1 MSDQAGA
8 ANTMRERSGQS
19 AAKFW
24 LLVSANRSVVAA
36 TLGLS
41 VFLAFIALV
50 SILDPPLIPQL
61 QSGTVIETLFTT
73 MLSAVALVTTL
84 TVTIGQV
91 VLSQENGPLGDQHM
105 RMSNAMDVRS
115 YVGEIIGKPTPADP
129 STFLRELVIAC
140 EEGARDLQDNTMGAR
155 DRQLKDDV
163 DELTESI
170 IENAETVK
178 DQLTGLS
185 FGTFEVI
192 SAALG
197 FNYGRKIYEI
207 EQLIA
212 EHADVL
218 DETERGDLDELKT
231 ALSMFAP
238 AREHVKTLYFQ
249 WELINLSRRILYL
262 SVPALLVAGV
272 MVAVVEPASF
282 PGSTLGV
289 DNILWIVASA
299 FTFTLLPFFL
309 LVSYIFRLIT
319 IAQQTLA
326 VEPLILRESE
336 Q

>member
-8 ANTMRERSGQS
+8 ANTMRKRSGQNR
-19 AAKFW
+19 AKFW
-24 LLVSANRSVVAA
+24 LLVSANRTVVAA
-36 TLGLS
+36 TLGIS
-41 VFLAFIALV
+41 IFLAFIALV
-50 SILDPPLIPQL
+50 SILEPPLIPQL
-61 QSGTVIETLFTT
+61 QSGNAIETLFTT

-91 VLSQENGPLGDQHM
+91 VLSQENGPLGDQRM

-115 YVGEIIGKPTPADP
+115 YVGEIIGKPSPADP

-140 EEGARDLQDNTMGAR
+140 EERARDLQDTTTGAS
-155 DRQLKDDV
+155 DQQLKDDV
-163 DELTESI
+163 DELADSI
-170 IENAETVK
+170 IKNAETVK

-185 FGTFEVI
+185 FGTFDVI
-192 SAALG
+192 SAVLG

-207 EQLIA
+207 EQFTA
-212 EHADVL
+212 EHADAL
-218 DETERGDLDELKT
+218 DEAERGDLDELKT

-238 AREHVKTLYFQ
+238 AREHVKTLYYQ

-262 SVPALLVAGV
+262 SIPALLVAGV

-282 PGSTLGV
+282 TGSTLGV
-289 DNILWIVASA
+289 DNILWIIAGA

>member
-1 MSDQAGA
+1 MHK
-8 ANTMRERSGQS
+8 RSGQS
-19 AAKFW
+19 AVKLW
-24 LLVSANRSVVAA
+24 LLVSANRLTVAA
-36 TLGLS
+36 TIGLS

-50 SILDPPLIPQL
+50 SILEPPLIPQL
-61 QSGTVIETLFTT
+61 RSGSAIETLFTT

-115 YVGEIIGKPTPADP
+115 YVGEIIGKPSPADP

-140 EEGARDLQDNTMGAR
+140 EERARDLQDIAL
-155 DRQLKDDV
+155 DASDQQLQDDV
-163 DELTESI
+163 DELVESVI
-170 IENAETVK
+170 DNAETVE

-185 FGTFEVI
+185 FGTFDVI
-192 SAALG
+192 SAVLD

-207 EQLIA
+207 EQLTA
-212 EHADVL
+212 EHTDVL
-218 DETERGDLDELKT
+218 DETERGHLDELKT

-249 WELINLSRRILYL
+249 WELINLSRQILYL

-272 MVAVVEPASF
+272 TVIVIEPASF
-282 PGSTLGV
+282 PGSSLGV
-289 DNILWIVASA
+289 NNILWIIAGA

-309 LVSYIFRLIT
+309 LVSYVLRLVS